1 MSLVKKFKIYAKHI
15 TLRRLWNYALVHA
28 SLKLKRPRVWG
39 KPLSLFIEPTNI
51 CNAKCPLCPRGNG
64 QLKRKQGSMSF
75 ANYKKIIDE
84 LGKDAFSV
92 TLWNYGEPF
101 VNKELLKM
109 IRYAKKKGLKVITST
124 NGYAFT
130 KGVSAKELVDSGLD
144 ELIVALDGADKESY
158 LKYRI
163 NCSFEDNVKGLK
175 ELAKEKKRRDSYFP
189 FVSMQF
195 IVMKSNE
202 HQLKEIKTLA
212 KELGVNELI
221 LKTVFLFGNEGKAS
235 EFLPKN
241 PKLAR
246 YRLVGDKLTYKKKIV
261 NGCDGLWVGA
271 SIDYDGTIVP
281 CCFDAHEFFKFGNV
295 FDEGFM
301 KVWNNRKFRAFRIQI
316 LRDKKRIKLCSECP
330 SNMQSMDVERVTFS

>member
-1 MSLVKKFKIYAKHI
+1 M
-15 TLRRLWNYALVHA
+15 
-28 SLKLKRPRVWG
+28 
-39 KPLSLFIEPTNI
+39 
-51 CNAKCPLCPRGNG
+51 
-64 QLKRKQGSMSF
+64 
-75 ANYKKIIDE
+75 
-84 LGKDAFSV
+84 
-92 TLWNYGEPF
+92 
-101 VNKELLKM
+101 
-109 IRYAKKKGLKVITST
+109 
-124 NGYAFT
+124 
-130 KGVSAKELVDSGLD
+130 
-144 ELIVALDGADKESY
+144 
-158 LKYRI
+158 
-163 NCSFEDNVKGLK
+163 
-175 ELAKEKKRRDSYFP
+175 AKEKKRRDSYFP